1 MRELQIIQ
9 TNTIKD
15 NRSLDVYF
23 NEVSKIPLLTANE
36 EIIITRQVAD
46 GNSAAVTR
54 LINANL
60 RFVISVAKQ
69 YQNSE
74 ISLND
79 LINEGN
85 IGLIIAAKKFD
96 PTKGFKFISYAVWW
110 IRQAIITA
118 LNEQTRLIHLPCN
131 QITVLNRYVRESA
144 RFEQGEGRKPSIR
157 EIAEVMGLE
166 VENLVDILKNA
177 TDKVM
182 LDRPLGGESN
192 FTLLDLISANDHFP
206 DADIIKESLKQEVDL
221 AMSILEKREKD
232 ILVMYFG
239 LNCFI
244 PRRLE
249 EIAEQF
255 MLSVEHVRRLKDAAL
270 IKIRCSRV
278 APRLASYLA

>member
-1 MRELQIIQ
+1 MRKLQITQ
-9 TNTIKD
+9 TYTIKN

-23 NEVSKIPLLTANE
+23 NEVSKIPLLTETE

-46 GNSAAVTR
+46 GNSAAITR

-69 YQNSE
+69 YQNPE

-85 IGLIIAAKKFD
+85 IGLITAAKKFD

-110 IRQAIITA
+110 IRQAITTA
-118 LNEQTRLIHLPCN
+118 LNEQTRLIHLPYN

-144 RFEQGEGRKPSIR
+144 RFEQAEGRKPSIW

-166 VENLVDILKNA
+166 AGNLVEILKNA

-182 LDRPLGGESN
+182 LDRPLGDGSN

-206 DADIIKESLKQEVDL
+206 DADIIQGSLRQEVDL
-221 AMSILEKREKD
+221 AMSILGKREKD

-239 LNCFI
+239 LDCFI
-244 PRRLE
+244 PYRLE

-255 MLSVEHVRRLKDAAL
+255 MLSIEHVRRLKDGAL
-270 IKIRCSRV
+270 VKIKCSRV
-278 APRLASYLA
+278 APRLVSYLA

>member
-1 MRELQIIQ
+1 MRELQITQ
-9 TNTIKD
+9 TYTIKD

-23 NEVSKIPLLTANE
+23 NEVSKIPLLTATE

-46 GNSAAVTR
+46 GNSAAITR
-54 LINANL
+54 LIKANL

-69 YQNSE
+69 YQNPE

-85 IGLIIAAKKFD
+85 IGLITAAKRFD

-110 IRQAIITA
+110 IRQAITAA
-118 LNEQTRLIHLPCN
+118 LNEQTRLIHLPYN

-144 RFEQGEGRKPSIR
+144 RFEQAEGRKPSIW
-157 EIAEVMGLE
+157 EIAEVMGLQA
-166 VENLVDILKNA
+166 ENLVDILKNA

-182 LDRPLGGESN
+182 LDRPLGDGSN

-206 DADIIKESLKQEVDL
+206 DAGIIQESLRQEVDL
-221 AMSILEKREKD
+221 AMSVLEKREKD
-232 ILVMYFG
+232 ILAMYFG
-239 LNCFI
+239 LDCFI
-244 PRRLE
+244 PCHLE
-249 EIAEQF
+249 EIAERF
-255 MLSVEHVRRLKDAAL
+255 MLSVEHVRRLKDGAL

>member
-1 MRELQIIQ
+1 MRPLQITQ
-9 TNTIKD
+9 TYTIKD
-15 NRSLDVYF
+15 NRSLDAYY
-23 NEVSKIPLLTANE
+23 NEVSKIPLLTTTE

-46 GNSAAVTR
+46 GNRAAITR

-69 YQNSE
+69 YQNPE

-85 IGLIIAAKKFD
+85 IGLITAAKKFD

-110 IRQAIITA
+110 IRQAITTA
-118 LNEQTRLIHLPCN
+118 LNEQTRLIHLPYN

-144 RFEQGEGRKPSIR
+144 RFEQAEGRKPSTW
-157 EIAEVMGLE
+157 EIAEVMGIQAG
-166 VENLVDILKNA
+166 NLVDILKNA
-177 TDKVM
+177 NDKVM
-182 LDRPLGGESN
+182 LDRPVGDGSN

-206 DADIIKESLKQEVDL
+206 DADIIKGALRQEVDL

-244 PRRLE
+244 PYRLE

-255 MLSVEHVRRLKDAAL
+255 MLSVEHVRRLKDGAL
-270 IKIRCSRV
+270 VKIKRSRV

>member
-1 MRELQIIQ
+1 MRPLQITQ
-9 TNTIKD
+9 TYTIKD
-15 NRSLDVYF
+15 NRSLDAYF
-23 NEVSKIPLLTANE
+23 NEVSKIPLLTETE

-46 GNSAAVTR
+46 GNSAAITR

-69 YQNSE
+69 YQNPE

-85 IGLIIAAKKFD
+85 IGLITAAKKFD

-110 IRQAIITA
+110 IRQAITTA
-118 LNEQTRLIHLPCN
+118 LNEQTRLIHLPYN

-144 RFEQGEGRKPSIR
+144 RFEQAEGRKPSTW
-157 EIAEVMGLE
+157 EIAEVMGIQAG
-166 VENLVDILKNA
+166 NLVDILKNA
-177 TDKVM
+177 NDKVM
-182 LDRPLGGESN
+182 LDRPVGDGSN

-206 DADIIKESLKQEVDL
+206 DADIIKGALRQEVDL

-244 PRRLE
+244 PYRLE

-255 MLSVEHVRRLKDAAL
+255 MLSVEHVRRLKDGAL
-270 IKIRCSRV
+270 VKIKCSRV

>member
-1 MRELQIIQ
+1 MRPLQITQ
-9 TNTIKD
+9 TYTIKD
-15 NRSLDVYF
+15 NRSLDAYF
-23 NEVSKIPLLTANE
+23 NEVNKIPLLTATE

-46 GNSAAVTR
+46 GNSAAITR

-69 YQNSE
+69 YQNPE

-85 IGLIIAAKKFD
+85 IGLITAAKKFD
-96 PTKGFKFISYAVWW
+96 PMKGFKFISYAVWW
-110 IRQAIITA
+110 IRQAITTA
-118 LNEQTRLIHLPCN
+118 LNEQTRLIHLPYN

-144 RFEQGEGRKPSIR
+144 RFEQAEGRKPSTW
-157 EIAEVMGLE
+157 EIAEVMGIQAG
-166 VENLVDILKNA
+166 NLVDILKNA
-177 TDKVM
+177 NDKVM
-182 LDRPLGGESN
+182 LDRPVGDGSN

-206 DADIIKESLKQEVDL
+206 DADIIKGALRQEVDL

-244 PRRLE
+244 PYRLE

-255 MLSVEHVRRLKDAAL
+255 MLSVEHVRRLKDGAL
-270 IKIRCSRV
+270 VKIKRSRV

>member
-1 MRELQIIQ
+1 MRKLQI
-9 TNTIKD
+9 TPTYTIKN

-23 NEVSKIPLLTANE
+23 NEVSKIPLLTETE

-46 GNSAAVTR
+46 GNSAAITR

-69 YQNSE
+69 YQNPE

-85 IGLIIAAKKFD
+85 IGLITAAKKFD

-110 IRQAIITA
+110 IRQAITTA
-118 LNEQTRLIHLPCN
+118 LNEQTRLIHLPYN
-131 QITVLNRYVRESA
+131 QITVLNRHVRESA
-144 RFEQGEGRKPSIR
+144 RFEQAEGRKPSIW
-157 EIAEVMGLE
+157 EIAEVMGLQAG
-166 VENLVDILKNA
+166 NLVEILKNA

-182 LDRPLGGESN
+182 LDRPLGDGSN

-206 DADIIKESLKQEVDL
+206 DADIIQGSLRQEVDL
-221 AMSILEKREKD
+221 AMSILGKREKD

-239 LNCFI
+239 LDCFI
-244 PRRLE
+244 PYRLE
-249 EIAEQF
+249 EIAKQF
-255 MLSVEHVRRLKDAAL
+255 MLSVEHVRRLKDGAL
-270 IKIRCSRV
+270 VKIKCSRV
-278 APRLASYLA
+278 APRLVSYLA